1 MSKRPES
8 VVFRDNN
15 MPAMSA
21 SVKVR
26 GRKRVWMFGGPLP
39 SLLICFLVLTGDTSV
54 MKAISVVMILKEMID
69 GLGALLEDF
78 RLDGRQLSY
87 ERSALI
93 YEIL

>member
-15 MPAMSA
+15 MPAMSV
-21 SVKVR
+21 S
-26 GRKRVWMFGGPLP
+26 GMFGGLLP
-39 SLLICFLVLTGDTSV
+39 SLLICFLILTGDTLV
-54 MKAISVVMILKEMID
+54 MKAINVIMILKEIID

-87 ERSALI
+87 ERSTLI